1 MSDLPSPSTGRITSS
16 NSETS
21 SVARVAQSNADQ
33 VGALVQE
40 VCVGLEGSLAVE
52 LRYQCKVH
60 RDVGP
65 SALACKPPEVL
76 QGQSAQ
82 AGLFQDARR
91 GRYLAQSSLPLRG
104 QMGKVWARIGHMK
117 NTIGSGVARQICL

>member
-60 RDVGP
+60 SEIDP
-65 SALACKPPEVL
+65 SAPGCNPHEVV
-76 QGQSAQ
+76 QRQKQVAFSKAQRSAVW
-82 AGLFQDARR
+82 LVDPT
-91 GRYLAQSSLPLRG
+91 L
-104 QMGKVWARIGHMK
+104 MG
-117 NTIGSGVARQICL
+117 